1 MRVQFKKIAC
11 TTDMS
16 DFSNH
21 TLVYGSKLAR
31 TFDAE
36 LYACHVISLPS
47 MATYYGYTGD
57 ERSGEAT
64 KQIIDQVTEAFDR
77 IMGAYPVVWEPLI
90 TIGHISDEIARL
102 THEKNVDLVIAATHG
117 RSGLKRFLLGSV
129 TERLM
134 RILTCP
140 LLIVGGLEE
149 KITPPAGED
158 LKFSRILVG
167 CDFSP
172 DSEAA
177 FQYGL
182 SLAQEFQAELH
193 LVHVI
198 EPPVYVDLD
207 MPGTAIDAE
216 HMETLRDRLD
226 TKLAS
231 LVPTEA
237 SHWCKPR
244 ISLLEGLAYEVLTHY
259 AGRHG
264 IDLVVLGARGYSLV
278 EKLFIGSTTD
288 RVVRRAPCPVLS
300 VRQTAETE

>member
-16 DFSNH
+16 DFSNN
-21 TLVYGSKLAR
+21 TLVYGSELAR
-31 TFDAE
+31 VFDAK

-57 ERSGEAT
+57 ERSGEGT
-64 KQIIDQVTEAFDR
+64 KQIIDQVTDTFDR
-77 IMGAYPVVWEPLI
+77 MMGESSVVWESLI
-90 TIGHISDEIARL
+90 TIGHVSDEIARL
-102 THEKNVDLVIAATHG
+102 TREKDVGLVITATHG
-117 RSGLKRFLLGSV
+117 RSGLKRLLLGSV

-134 RILTCP
+134 RILSCP
-140 LLIVGGLEE
+140 LLIIGGPEE
-149 KITPPAGED
+149 KITQPAGGK
-158 LKFSRILVG
+158 LKFTRILVG

-207 MPGTAIDAE
+207 MPGSAIDTE
-216 HMETLRDRLD
+216 HMETLRDRLNE
-226 TKLAS
+226 KLSS
-231 LVPTEA
+231 LVPVEA
-237 SHWCKPR
+237 RHWCEPR
-244 ISLLEGLAYEVLTHY
+244 ISLLEGLPYEVLTHY
-259 AGRHG
+259 AERHG

-288 RVVRRAPCPVLS
+288 RVVRRTPCPVLS
-300 VRQTAETE
+300 VRQIAGTT

>member
-16 DFSNH
+16 DFSNN
-21 TLVYGSKLAR
+21 TLVYGSELAR
-31 TFDAE
+31 VFDAK

-57 ERSGEAT
+57 ERSGEGT
-64 KQIIDQVTEAFDR
+64 KQIIDQVTDTFDR
-77 IMGAYPVVWEPLI
+77 MMGESSVVWEPLI

-102 THEKNVDLVIAATHG
+102 AREKDVGLVITATHG
-117 RSGLKRFLLGSV
+117 RSGLKRLLLGSV

-134 RILTCP
+134 RILSCP
-140 LLIVGGLEE
+140 LLIIGGPEE
-149 KITPPAGED
+149 KITQPAGGK
-158 LKFSRILVG
+158 LKFTRILVG

-207 MPGTAIDAE
+207 MPGSAIDTE
-216 HMETLRDRLD
+216 HMETLRDRLNE
-226 TKLAS
+226 KLSS
-231 LVPTEA
+231 LVPVEA
-237 SHWCKPR
+237 RHWCEPR
-244 ISLLEGLAYEVLTHY
+244 ISLLEGLPYEVLTHY
-259 AGRHG
+259 AERHG

-288 RVVRRAPCPVLS
+288 RVVRRTPCPVLS
-300 VRQTAETE
+300 VRQIAGTA

>member
-11 TTDMS
+11 MTDMS
-16 DFSNH
+16 DFSNS
-21 TLVYGSKLAR
+21 TLAYGAELAR
-31 TFDAE
+31 TLDSK

-64 KQIIDQVTEAFDR
+64 RQIIDQVTETFDKLL
-77 IMGAYPVVWEPLI
+77 GESTLDWEPLI
-90 TIGHISDEIARL
+90 TIGHISDEIVRL
-102 THEKNVDLVIAATHG
+102 TREKDVDLVITATHG

-134 RILTCP
+134 RILSCP
-140 LLIVGGLEE
+140 LLIIGGPEE
-149 KITPPAGED
+149 KIMQPAGGQF
-158 LKFSRILVG
+158 KFARILVG

-207 MPGTAIDAE
+207 MPGSAIDAE
-216 HMETLRDRLD
+216 HMETLRDRLNE
-226 TKLAS
+226 KLSS

-237 SHWCKPR
+237 CHWCKPL
-244 ISLLEGLAYEVLTHY
+244 ISLLEGLPYEVLTHY
-259 AGRHG
+259 AERHG

-288 RVVRRAPCPVLS
+288 RVVRRTPCPVLS
-300 VRQTAETE
+300 VRQIAETA